1 MRWQV
6 GGTSNDAGL
15 RCKAFKPATLQ
26 AILILAARQWGFLLA
41 GQAVHRGIRESEA
54 RHHTVAIYLYKKL
67 RSQQEALSE
76 AFVESTRDPK
86 LKYLESTEESLVV
99 QNVAHLV
106 LHTLQI

>member
-1 MRWQV
+1 MLQSFQT
-6 GGTSNDAGL
+6 GHFAGDPH
-15 RCKAFKPATLQ
+15 FSS
-26 AILILAARQWGFLLA
+26 RQWGFLLA

-54 RHHTVAIYLYKKL
+54 RHHTVAIYLYIKL

-86 LKYLESTEESLVV
+86 LKYLKSTEESLVV